1 MNHRDRGSADALG
14 LALLA
19 PAAIGLAVV
28 IVFLGRGV
36 DSRATVQ
43 GAAEAAAQAAARE
56 RSPVAAVAAAQQVGA
71 AMLVDRSSC
80 SSPQVFVD
88 TSAFGPGGQVAV
100 TVSCTVSSDG
110 LESGNSLVATALPK
124 ATGGQ
129 FRRGDADGS
138 GKMDLTDAVFLLA
151 HLFLGGAAPGCPAS
165 ADSDGSGRLDLT
177 DAVAILDFLFL
188 GGRSPPEPFAACGV
202 EAGPGGLDC
211 PAFEPCR

>member
-1 MNHRDRGSADALG
+1 MSRDRGSADALG

-43 GAAEAAAQAAARE
+43 GAAEAAAQAAAQE
-56 RSPVAAVAAAQQVGA
+56 RSPAAAVAAAQQVGA

-88 TSAFGPGGQVAV
+88 TSAFEPGGQVGV

-110 LESGNSLVATALPK
+110 LELIDPPSSGPTTATA
-124 ATGGQ
+124 
-129 FRRGDADGS
+129 
-138 GKMDLTDAVFLLA
+138 
-151 HLFLGGAAPGCPAS
+151 
-165 ADSDGSGRLDLT
+165 
-177 DAVAILDFLFL
+177 
-188 GGRSPPEPFAACGV
+188 FAAIDPLRGTQV
-202 EAGPGGLDC
+202 TP
-211 PAFEPCR
+211 